1 MAAKKKANTAKSA
14 APQPKGAVRFEATV
28 EATSVGRAIL
38 RLPAPASK
46 QLPSRGQV
54 AVDGLVGGHAFQ
66 TVVEPDGDFGHWMS
80 LDPELQAA
88 IGLGPGDTASV
99 QVEPSS
105 AWPEP
110 EVPKDLK
117 KALSAAPTEVREL
130 WTTITP
136 MARWEWV
143 RWGQRDQGRGHA
155 AAARGGQHLEAERRQ
170 AAPVLLQP
178 GGLHRPRPREERK
191 ARRALT
197 RTGGCLGTSRITTG

>member
-1 MAAKKKANTAKSA
+1 MPFSVTKCENVPMAAKKKANTAKSA

-105 AWPEP
+105 GWPEP

-143 RWGQRDQGRGHA
+143 RWVNETKVAATRQRRVEVSISKLSDGKRRPCCFNLA
-155 AAARGGQHLEAERRQ
+155 ACTDPDLAKSGKLAVR
-170 AAPVLLQP
+170 
-178 GGLHRPRPREERK
+178 
-191 ARRALT
+191 
-197 RTGGCLGTSRITTG
+197 